1 MRCRKR
7 ASCSSVSSKSVYA
20 VCTPVYRRHATVI
33 KTGLAFDRLGKPT
46 RWRLPLE
53 GEDGLNR
60 SGRSTRRQREFD
72 PSPIDVDYVS
82 GGPHRRAV
90 RCLDVLLPPPEGARS
105 GAGHTKETGRSAEA
119 GRESNLRIGRD
130 QVHHLQYQYLC
141 PEARRHDSTL
151 LRGGQRNQR
160 EAGPAALG
168 ATKAVLSTLFGH
180 RAEEDDDLH
189 DYSVEC
195 QGREPVAIA
204 DLTGGIGP
212 ERSGCKIEGNDFVQT
227 DRRHFEL

>member
-1 MRCRKR
+1 MKQRVVGGLGCAGCARRSPRRATYFLSIPAMRCRKR
-7 ASCSSVSSKSVYA
+7 ASCSSVSSKSVFA

-105 GAGHTKETGRSAEA
+105 GAGHTK
-119 GRESNLRIGRD
+119 
-130 QVHHLQYQYLC
+130 
-141 PEARRHDSTL
+141 
-151 LRGGQRNQR
+151 
-160 EAGPAALG
+160 
-168 ATKAVLSTLFGH
+168 
-180 RAEEDDDLH
+180 
-189 DYSVEC
+189 
-195 QGREPVAIA
+195 
-204 DLTGGIGP
+204 
-212 ERSGCKIEGNDFVQT
+212 
-227 DRRHFEL
+227 